1 MRFLLLLF
9 IAFPILE
16 LWLLFRL
23 ADAIGATAT
32 VAEVLLSAA
41 TGVLLLRHQGP
52 RTLMRGRE
60 RLDAGELPAREMIE
74 GMVVGLSG
82 ILLLL
87 PGVITDV
94 TGLCGL
100 LPWGRRWLAGRMA
113 NNAGMSGVYMQGFYR
128 RRDQDRTF
136 EGEFWREGGRNDTA
150 SRQLDRDKDH
160 PDA

>member
-1 MRFLLLLF
+1 MRFLFLLF

-23 ADAIGATAT
+23 ADTIGATAT
-32 VAEVLLSAA
+32 VAEVLLSAVA
-41 TGVLLLRHQGP
+41 GVLLLRHQGP

-82 ILLLL
+82 LLLLL

-94 TGLCGL
+94 IGLCGL

-113 NNAGMSGVYMQGFYR
+113 DNARVSGVYMQGFYR
-128 RRDQDRTF
+128 QRHQDRTF
-136 EGEFWREGGRNDTA
+136 EGEYWHDGAPPDPTA
-150 SRQLDRDKDH
+150 RHLDRDRDK